1 MVKESAVKFLNFIDI
16 TPFFLQESKYK
27 TFLKHRLIIIYL
39 DFHLNTVRDLANFQL
54 VCRV

>member
-39 DFHLNTVRDLANFQL
+39 DFHLNTVRDLANFQQ

>member
-27 TFLKHRLIIIYL
+27 TCLKHRLIIIYL